1 TDGASV
7 NEAALALLQT
17 LLVTPQF
24 LFVIEPA
31 EGSADHPSALDSWQ
45 VATRL
50 SYLLW
55 QTTPDAILMEAA
67 ARDELRTKDAVAA
80 HARRMLAS
88 PRAKAPV
95 AAFFEDWL

>member
-17 LLVTPQF
+17 LLVSPQF

-31 EGSADHPSALDSWQ
+31 AGSAETPSPLDSWQ

-67 ARDELRTKDAVAA
+67 AKDELKTKDAVLAQ
-80 HARRMLAS
+80 ARRMLES
-88 PRAKAPV
+88 PRAKASV
-95 AAFFEDWL
+95 AAFFDQW